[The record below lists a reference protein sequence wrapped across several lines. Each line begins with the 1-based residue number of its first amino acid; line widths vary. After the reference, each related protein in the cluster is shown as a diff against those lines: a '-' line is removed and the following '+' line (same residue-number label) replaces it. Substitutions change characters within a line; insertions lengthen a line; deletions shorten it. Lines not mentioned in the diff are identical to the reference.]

1 MDLAHPEV
9 IYVNRQRGAG
19 TRVLLDYYLQKL
31 DIPASSV
38 QGYAQEEF
46 THLAVAAEV
55 ASGRADTGL
64 GIPAAASALDLDF
77 IPLFQE
83 RFDLVIPTRFLQG
96 DLLTPLFDLMA
107 DSAFRKAVAAVPGY
121 DITHMGEVVPTPA

>member
-31 DIPASSV
+31 DIRASSV
-38 QGYAQEEF
+38 QGYAQEEY
-46 THLAVAAEV
+46 THLAVAAAV

-64 GIPAAASALDLDF
+64 GIPVAASALALDF
-77 IPLFQE
+77 ISLFQE
-83 RFDLVIPTRFLQG
+83 RYDLVIPTRFLQG
-96 DLLTPLFDLMA
+96 DLLTPYF
-107 DSAFRKAVAAVPGY
+107 
-121 DITHMGEVVPTPA
+121 T

>member
-1 MDLAHPEV
+1 MDLARPEV

-19 TRVLLDYYLQKL
+19 TRVLLDYQLKKL
-31 DIPASSV
+31 DIPASRV

-46 THLAVAAEV
+46 THLAVATAV
-55 ASGRADTGL
+55 ASGRADIGL
-64 GIPAAASALDLDF
+64 GFPAAASALDLDF

-96 DLLTPLFDLMA
+96 DLLPLIWLD
-107 DSAFRKAVAAVPGY
+107 V
-121 DITHMGEVVPTPA
+121 